1 MTVAGRVSLFEYMW
15 SAHSSYQQGEDG
27 SIKMHRTV
35 MSEDVV
41 EYPMHVSPRDIEL
54 VKEEDVEYRE
64 GRLSKS
70 NGTTHVSL
78 NRRLTD
84 KTSTSDTPGDDPAVD
99 MFTFDGSYRMELKV
113 CRLAPQATR
122 KRRAITRQHLA
133 SDSCSEENLMAA
145 YNESKCVGGSVP
157 CVYTMNALHIYDNE
171 LKLSLY

>member
-1 MTVAGRVSLFEYMW
+1 MIVAGRVNLFEYMW
-15 SAHSSYQQGEDG
+15 FAHSSYQQGKDG

-35 MSEDVV
+35 TSEDVV
-41 EYPMHVSPRDIEL
+41 EYPMHVPPRDIQL

-64 GRLSKS
+64 GRLFKS

-78 NRRLTD
+78 NQKFAD
-84 KTSTSDTPGDDPAVD
+84 NSPTSDTPGDDPAID
-99 MFTFDGSYRMELKV
+99 IFTFDGSYSMELKV

-122 KRRAITRQHLA
+122 KRRAITRQRLA

-157 CVYTMNALHIYDNE
+157 CLYTMNTLHICDNE
-171 LKLSLY
+171 FLFIS